1 MGWAVPA
8 AIGAKLAAPNQPVVC
23 ILGDGDFLMTS
34 QEIAICVTNNIPV
47 VFMIQNNAGYMS
59 IRGGQRK
66 QTSRHIG
73 TEFNHPDGTPYSP
86 DFKAVG
92 EAFGLKSYR
101 VERPEDLEPI
111 LQEALD
117 LNVAV
122 LIEVPTDRDAAG
134 PWVPGWWDFPI
145 PEYITDER
153 QDEYRELRNSEQHL

>member
-1 MGWAVPA
+1 
-8 AIGAKLAAPNQPVVC
+8 
-23 ILGDGDFLMTS
+23 
-34 QEIAICVTNNIPV
+34 
-47 VFMIQNNAGYMS
+47 MIQNNAGYMS

-117 LNVAV
+117 LNVPV